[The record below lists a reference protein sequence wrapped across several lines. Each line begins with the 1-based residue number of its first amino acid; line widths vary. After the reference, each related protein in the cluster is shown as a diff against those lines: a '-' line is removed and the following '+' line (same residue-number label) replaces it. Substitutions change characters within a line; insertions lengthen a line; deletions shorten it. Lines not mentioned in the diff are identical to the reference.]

1 MERPVAGGH
10 RNAGRRAGAHGHAG
24 AHAGAHGHAGAHAG
38 AHAATA
44 TPEPTA
50 TPTPEPVADG
60 AIRGFSLVSDAEG
73 ELTVSWDTADPA
85 PSDYRVSWGP
95 ADQEYLGWQAENETQ
110 RGNAY
115 PGGGET
121 SLTLTGLPSGAEYQ
135 VRMRAR
141 YFNDG
146 DTSPQW
152 SGSWQ
157 EATVTLAGAP
167 EESRVLLWSHTM
179 TVEELNSGW
188 PITHK
193 GFSGRSPWNP
203 WRVALPDGS
212 TMSVLVVASRDA
224 GTPFYWSVLSGVT
237 TDYDH
242 ALLVVVGEAEFAFA
256 DAMIVEGSPVGHPY
270 VWPEG
275 GPDWAVGE
283 TVELKLYHLP
293 GAPAATLPRVEL
305 PGRSTGVTLV
315 PTETGEL
322 TVTWEA
328 PANAETAHVLDYL
341 VYLKREAG
349 EWSAA
354 ERRVFTPTG
363 AQGERRS
370 VGYSGLEGGI
380 EYRALVYARN
390 VVALGAFGYSEP
402 VPAPERTPATLS
414 SVSLTG
420 ISELDFVPHQAR
432 YLVQVEPGITE
443 ITVSHET
450 TEVGA
455 TSEVTVVRVGGKLEA
470 DEADGDPDTA
480 GHQARLSSN
489 GDTLVLVKV
498 TSADEMRQDIYGVI
512 LDQQVGNQG
521 NRAGNSS
528 GRSLD
533 ESRGRPKSS
542 SPWPRLGSLTLSYG
556 EQTVATSYSNRAR
569 RANVPYEVSQITVA
583 ATEAHGG
590 EAWVIP
596 SDADPDLPGHQVKL
610 RAGHPGGQPAQTAFA
625 VVVAREFSQSGDPCV
640 NCYTCGSIYRVV
652 VTRGAPT
659 ETDATL
665 KSLEVSGAE
674 LSRSFLY
681 DFVDY
686 TASASHDTA
695 TATIKALPNQAG
707 ATVSYDP
714 MDADDSADGYQRTLT
729 AGDNPVTITVRAP
742 DGTTT
747 QDYTVTINL
756 ASPAFT
762 DATLESLAIG
772 GATVSP
778 SFESSV
784 KAYAATVASRISLIT
799 LDLET
804 GDDGATIG
812 VNPPDANPDVDGWQ
826 IPVGIGANT
835 VTITVTAEDGS
846 TTGIYTLTVNR
857 NSLETE
863 AAPLGSLAV
872 AGATLLPAFGSDVLS
887 YTALVGNDTAQ
898 VTVTA
903 TGENEGSRVAV
914 DQMDQDDMTN
924 GYQVNLEEGRN
935 TIIITVTGTDG
946 MATREYALTVF
957 RTPAAADTTGFL
969 QVDAGWSNSC
979 GLRVDHTLACTFK
992 WREAEMRNYIPEGIF
1007 ERVSVKKYVACAL
1020 AANGSQLCWDNDGA
1034 RPVRTGVKVGDYSA
1048 AAEYGADICNLGED
1062 GNIRCQDSR
1071 RRDYWAVESAHTVE
1085 GPFKAIGQTR
1095 RGVCA
1100 IRSDDLVRCW
1110 GYILVID
1117 WDIYFGP
1124 IELPNAYLDTEFKFI
1139 AGGRS
1144 HACGIRK
1151 SDNALLCWRWD
1162 DNAHDI
1168 NLTSGIAELPAPAG
1182 EFTFVDAGAWRS
1194 SCGVRI
1200 DGTAECW
1207 RVNWAG
1213 QFIYSEFGDAPG
1225 GADIGYHTVSVDQ
1238 WAFACGLRKDNQIK
1252 CWGIDE
1258 RHQGEEVNTKV
1269 SNDSPWRN
1277 NAQLLGMDLGGVDL
1291 STAFD
1296 REVYD
1301 YAASVTNDVESV
1313 TVQPVLTNS
1322 LSFYAIYSETGGAAG
1337 DDGVVTLA
1345 EGANVI
1351 HVHVISADRTVSNT
1365 YTVTVTRAAD

>member
-1 MERPVAGGH
+1 
-10 RNAGRRAGAHGHAG
+10 
-24 AHAGAHGHAGAHAG
+24 
-38 AHAATA
+38 
-44 TPEPTA
+44 
-50 TPTPEPVADG
+50 
-60 AIRGFSLVSDAEG
+60 
-73 ELTVSWDTADPA
+73 
-85 PSDYRVSWGP
+85 
-95 ADQEYLGWQAENETQ
+95 
-110 RGNAY
+110 
-115 PGGGET
+115 
-121 SLTLTGLPSGAEYQ
+121 
-135 VRMRAR
+135 MRAR

-224 GTPFYWSVLSGVT
+224 GAPFYWSVLSGVT

-275 GPDWAVGE
+275 GPDWTVGE

-363 AQGERRS
+363 AQEERLS

-455 TSEVTVVRVGGKLEA
+455 TSEVTVVRAEGKLEA

-489 GDTLVLVKV
+489 GDTVVLVKV
-498 TSADEMRQDIYGVI
+498 TSADEMRQDMYGVI
-512 LDQQVGNQG
+512 LERQVGNQG
-521 NRAGNSS
+521 GGGNFHPPQLLENRVSGRDNGNSNSRAS
-528 GRSLD
+528 GPLLD
-533 ESRGRPKSS
+533 RA
-542 SPWPRLGSLTLSYG
+542 RLGTLTINYG
-556 EQTVATSYSNRAR
+556 DQTVEVPGSNHSYAAT
-569 RANVPYEVSQITVA
+569 VPHEAAQITVM

-590 EAWVIP
+590 TAQVIP
-596 SDADPDLPGHQVKL
+596 ADANHDLLGHQVNL
-610 RAGHPGGQPAQTAFA
+610 RGTHPGGEPLQTSF
-625 VVVAREFSQSGDPCV
+625 VVVVRYRHPGYSWSLSSLD
-640 NCYTCGSIYRVV
+640 CYFVK
-652 VTRGAPT
+652 VTRAAPT
-659 ETDATL
+659 ENDATL
-665 KSLEVSGAE
+665 KSLEVSGAA

-686 TASASHDTA
+686 TASASHETA

-714 MDADDSADGYQRTLT
+714 VDAADGTEDYQRTLT
-729 AGDNPVTITVRAP
+729 AGDNPVTITVTAP

-747 QDYTVTINL
+747 QNYTVTINRAHL
-756 ASPAFT
+756 PPST
-762 DATLESLAIG
+762 DATLKSLAVAD
-772 GATVSP
+772 ATIMPGFQSDT
-778 SFESSV
+778 
-784 KAYAATVASRISLIT
+784 KNYAATVASRISLIT

-804 GDDGATIG
+804 VDDGATVA
-812 VNPPDANPDVDGWQ
+812 VNPPDASPDVDGWQ
-826 IPVGIGANT
+826 IPAGTGANA
-835 VTITVTAEDGS
+835 VTITVTAEDG
-846 TTGIYTLTVNR
+846 TTIETYALTVNR
-857 NSLETE
+857 NSLEME
-863 AAPLGSLAV
+863 SAPLGSLAV
-872 AGATLLPAFGSDVLS
+872 AGATLVPAFNSDVLS
-887 YTALVGNDTAQ
+887 YTAFVGNDTTQ
-898 VTVTA
+898 VTLTA
-903 TGENEGSRVAV
+903 AGGDEGFRVAY
-914 DQMDQDDMTN
+914 DKTDQDAGTA
-924 GYQVNLEEGRN
+924 GHQVNLGEGRN
-935 TIIITVTGTDG
+935 TISITVTAMDE

-957 RTPAAADTTGFL
+957 RTPAAADTEGFL
-969 QVDAGWSNSC
+969 QVDAGLATRC
-979 GLRVDHTLACTFK
+979 GLRVDRTIACQYSFPQIDGFGIPLF
-992 WREAEMRNYIPEGIF
+992 NVPEGIF
-1007 ERVSVKKYVACAL
+1007 ERVVAKWFNYCSL
-1020 AANGSQLCWDNDGA
+1020 AADGSHHCWNSWGTTLD
-1034 RPVRTGVKVGDYSA
+1034 RTGVKVGDYSMS
-1048 AAEYGADICNLGED
+1048 AEYGGEICTLGED
-1062 GNIRCQDSR
+1062 GNIRCVDVYGR
-1071 RRDYWAVESAHTVE
+1071 EPTTVE
-1085 GPFKAIGQTR
+1085 GPFKAIAQVR

-1110 GYILVID
+1110 GYLGPWYSSRPI
-1117 WDIYFGP
+1117 FGP
-1124 IELPNAYLDTEFKFI
+1124 IDTPYRDTEFKFI
-1139 AGGRS
+1139 TGRWGQ
-1144 HACGIRK
+1144 ACGIQKR
-1151 SDNALLCWRWD
+1151 DGTVLCWSWYVEESLGTPS
-1162 DNAHDI
+1162 NSAI
-1168 NLTSGIAELPAPAG
+1168 TALPTPSG
-1182 EFTFVDAGAWRS
+1182 EFTFVDTGIWGGV
-1194 SCGVRI
+1194 CGVRV
-1200 DGTAECW
+1200 DGTVDCW
-1207 RVNWAG
+1207 NRHGSIKTSSSNP
-1213 QFIYSEFGDAPG
+1213 PG
-1225 GADIGYHTVSVDQ
+1225 ETDIGYHSVTREY
-1238 WAFACGLRKDNQIK
+1238 WLVCGLRKDAQMK
-1252 CWGIDE
+1252 CWSSEGEINTGI
-1258 RHQGEEVNTKV
+1258 

-1277 NAQLLGMDLGGVDL
+1277 NAQLLGMDLGGVGL

-1296 REVYD
+1296 RNVLTYS
-1301 YAASVTNDVESV
+1301 ASVDNGVEWV
-1313 TVQPVLTNS
+1313 TVKPILTNS
-1322 LSFYAIYSETGGAAG
+1322 LPFYAIYSDTGGAAG
-1337 DDGVVTLA
+1337 DGGVVTLA

>member
-1 MERPVAGGH
+1 
-10 RNAGRRAGAHGHAG
+10 
-24 AHAGAHGHAGAHAG
+24 
-38 AHAATA
+38 
-44 TPEPTA
+44 
-50 TPTPEPVADG
+50 
-60 AIRGFSLVSDAEG
+60 
-73 ELTVSWDTADPA
+73 
-85 PSDYRVSWGP
+85 
-95 ADQEYLGWQAENETQ
+95 
-110 RGNAY
+110 
-115 PGGGET
+115 
-121 SLTLTGLPSGAEYQ
+121 
-135 VRMRAR
+135 MRAR

-224 GTPFYWSVLSGVT
+224 GAPFYWSVLSGVT

-275 GPDWAVGE
+275 GPDWTVGE

-363 AQGERRS
+363 AQGERLS

-556 EQTVATSYSNRAR
+556 EQTVATSYSNYAR
-569 RANVPYEVSQITVA
+569 RVNVPYEVSQITVA

-590 EAWVIP
+590 TVAIWP
-596 SDADPDLPGHQVKL
+596 GDADPDLPGHQVKL
-610 RAGHPGGQPAQTAFA
+610 RAGHPGGRPAQTAFA

-640 NCYTCGSIYRVV
+640 HCYICESIYRVV

-707 ATVSYDP
+707 ATVAYDP
-714 MDADDSADGYQRTLT
+714 VDAADSAEYYQRTLT
-729 AGDNPVTITVRAP
+729 AGDNRVTITVRAP

-747 QDYTVTINL
+747 QDYTVTINR
-756 ASPAFT
+756 ASPFAT
-762 DATLESLAIG
+762 GATLESLAIAD
-772 GATVSP
+772 ATVSP
-778 SFESSV
+778 SFEFSV

-804 GDDGATIG
+804 GDDGATVE
-812 VNPPDANPDVDGWQ
+812 VNPPDANPDVEGWQ
-826 IPVGIGANT
+826 IPVGIGTNT
-835 VTITVTAEDGS
+835 VTITVTAEDGA

-857 NSLETE
+857 NSLEME

-887 YTALVGNDTAQ
+887 YTAFVGNDTAQ

-903 TGENEGSRVAV
+903 TGQNEGSRVAV
-914 DQMDQDDMTN
+914 DQTDQDDMTN

-935 TIIITVTGTDG
+935 TIIITVTGMDG
-946 MATREYALTVF
+946 MAIREYALTVF

-969 QVDAGWSNSC
+969 QVDAGWWSAC
-979 GLRVDHTLACTFK
+979 GLRVDHTLDCFFA
-992 WREAEMRNYIPEGIF
+992 WRQRYMNDYILEGIF
-1007 ERVSVKKYVACAL
+1007 ERVSLKKHFPCAL
-1020 AANGSQLCWDNDGA
+1020 TANGSQLCWNDVV
-1034 RPVRTGVKVGDYSA
+1034 PLTVRTGVKVGDYSA
-1048 AAEYGADICNLGED
+1048 SAEFGSELCILGED
-1062 GNIRCQDSR
+1062 GNIRCEDNGKLDFYSL
-1071 RRDYWAVESAHTVE
+1071 SAETVE
-1085 GPFKAIGQTR
+1085 GPFKGLGQTR

-1110 GYILVID
+1110 SYSNRRIFEPID
-1117 WDIYFGP
+1117 
-1124 IELPNAYLDTEFKFI
+1124 LPNAYLDTEFKFI
-1139 AGGRS
+1139 AGGYAQ
-1144 HACGIRK
+1144 ACGIRK
-1151 SDNALLCWRWD
+1151 SDNAVLCWKWD
-1162 DNAHDI
+1162 TTGFGFHTT
-1168 NLTSGIAELPAPAG
+1168 TSATEHRAPSG
-1182 EFTFVDAGAWRS
+1182 EFTFVDAGVGTN
-1194 SCGVRI
+1194 CGVKI
-1200 DGTAECW
+1200 DGTVECW
-1207 RVNWAG
+1207 IPHWDG
-1213 QFIYSEFGDAPG
+1213 QFIDGEYGNAPG
-1225 GADIGYHTVSVDQ
+1225 EADIGYHTVTLDRWDIV
-1238 WAFACGLRKDNQIK
+1238 CGLRKDNVMK
-1252 CWGIDE
+1252 CWGSSGE
-1258 RHQGEEVNTKV
+1258 RNIGI

-1301 YAASVTNDVESV
+1301 YTASVTNEVESV
-1313 TVQPVLTNS
+1313 TVQPILTNS
-1322 LSFYAIYSETGGAAG
+1322 LPFYAIYSDTGGAAG

-1345 EGANVI
+1345 EGENMI
-1351 HVHVISADRTVSNT
+1351 NVHVISADRTVSNT
-1365 YTVTVTRAAD
+1365 YTVTVTRAAETD